1 MRPWRG
7 AVWLSVE
14 IKSSVT
20 REQEVPGTGAKGASP
35 SAVRRQQVTGGT
47 STGGNA
53 VCVFRSTAG
62 PWGHSGPSRAL
73 SEGAERWC
81 RAGQPRSLP
90 PRCSHRWGNGF
101 HGEISPTSKPPK
113 LSWWKP
119 KAELAPASR
128 ATASSRAQPMEG
140 EIHPWVWRP
149 QGFLAL
155 PGPAKQSGASP
166 REGQGHSTA
175 LPSVPPAHPLNKEG
189 RLLLPTTSI
198 S

>member
-1 MRPWRG
+1 MLCVCSGAQRG
-7 AVWLSVE
+7 RGD
-14 IKSSVT
+14 T
-20 REQEVPGTGAKGASP
+20 RDPAGLCPRVQRGGAEQGSP
-35 SAVRRQQVTGGT
+35 A
-47 STGGNA
+47 
-53 VCVFRSTAG
+53 
-62 PWGHSGPSRAL
+62 PSRPDAL
-73 SEGAERWC
+73 TDGEM
-81 RAGQPRSLP
+81 
-90 PRCSHRWGNGF
+90 GF
-101 HGEISPTSKPPK
+101 NGEISPTSKPPK

-128 ATASSRAQPMEG
+128 ATASSRSQPMEG

-166 REGQGHSTA
+166 RQGQGHSTA